1 MQQRVGRLQRERA
14 SGLGSVSERGAM
26 AEGAERLDVVR
37 TFRGG
42 RHAPGRISDARVRRL
57 STAQFRDG
65 RRTNRQPRRLLPRAT
80 ARLSDPR
87 REAGAAGSP
96 SGTRPAGAAGSPSGT
111 LPKRFRSPRRRRRIS
126 VEFFTTFLPAVYVT
140 QQSRVQRRI
149 RHKTGHSGTD

>member
-14 SGLGSVSERGAM
+14 SGLGSASERGAM

-42 RHAPGRISDARVRRL
+42 RHAPGRVSDARVRRL

-87 REAGAAGSP
+87 RA
-96 SGTRPAGAAGSPSGT
+96 AGAAGSPSGT
-111 LPKRFRSPRRRRRIS
+111 LPERFRSPRRRRRTS
-126 VEFFTTFLPAVYVT
+126 VEFFTTFLPAVYV
-140 QQSRVQRRI
+140 
-149 RHKTGHSGTD
+149 